1 MNKVSDK
8 LAELVSS
15 EDPGTEVNLH
25 VMLQKDLDSNRAKAI
40 VDNLTELAT
49 DKEDVKLF
57 ALSGIVTL
65 RGTLQSIK
73 EIAGDPNVVWID
85 QDSQAPMEELLDE

>member
-15 EDPGTEVNLH
+15 ENPGTEVNLH
-25 VMLQKDLDSNRAKAI
+25 VMLQRGLEEARIKAI
-40 VDNLTELAT
+40 VDNLSQVAT
-49 DKEDVKLF
+49 DKEGVKVF

-65 RGTLQSIK
+65 RGTLQAVK
-73 EIAGDPNVVWID
+73 AIAADPNVVWID
-85 QDSQAPMEELLDE
+85 QDSEAPMRELLDQ

>member
-1 MNKVSDK
+1 MDKVSDK

-25 VMLQKDLDSNRAKAI
+25 VMLQRGLEADQTKAI
-40 VDNLTELAT
+40 IHNLEELAT
-49 DKEDVKLF
+49 DKQNVKLF
-57 ALSGIVTL
+57 ELSGMVAL
-65 RGTLQSIK
+65 RGTLEAVK
-73 EIAGDPNVVWID
+73 EIAEDPNVVWID